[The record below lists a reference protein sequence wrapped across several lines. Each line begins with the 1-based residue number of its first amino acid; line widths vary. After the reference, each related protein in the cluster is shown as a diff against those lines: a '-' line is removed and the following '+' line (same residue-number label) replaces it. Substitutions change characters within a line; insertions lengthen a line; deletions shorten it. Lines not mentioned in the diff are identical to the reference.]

1 MNRSKTAFL
10 YELLDMLAKECPCNG
25 NTTVTSINKC
35 GDCPALIFS
44 HCALIATSDCAERYE
59 FERFY

>member
-1 MNRSKTAFL
+1 MNRTKTGFL

-25 NTTVTSINKC
+25 NRNIPSINKC
-35 GDCPALIFS
+35 GDCPACIFPN
-44 HCALIATSDCAERYE
+44 CALTAVEDCAWRYE